1 MPAPGNILIIG
12 SVWPEPRS
20 SAAGSH
26 MLQIIEQLLL
36 HGCNIVFASAAKPG
50 ENRADLGAIGVLE
63 KTIALNCQSF
73 DSWVHDLNPDAV
85 IFDRFMTEEQF
96 GWRVEAQC
104 PRALRI
110 LETSDLHCLRMA
122 RQTLLKPW
130 LAAGHDSTPEL
141 NEDALYVAMAQQ
153 DIALREIAAIYRC
166 DLSLIISSFEIQLLT
181 QYFSVPMDLLLYC
194 PFLLDS
200 TDKNNWAGI
209 EQRQHF
215 ISIGNFLHA
224 PNWDAVQWL
233 KKSIWPKIHAQLP
246 AAQLHI
252 YGAYTPQKARELHNE
267 REGFLIKGWAEDV
280 LTVMAQARVCLAPL
294 RFGAGVKGKL
304 VDAMLTGTPS
314 VTTSIGAESM
324 HATLPWNGL
333 IADDAQAFAN
343 AAVRLYQDDALWL
356 QAQQHG
362 STILQQCFNKAEHG
376 SALIQQLKSIRLN
389 IEQHR
394 QKNFTGSMLRH
405 HQLKSTYY
413 MARWIEEKNRGVE

>member
-1 MPAPGNILIIG
+1 MPNIALIIG

-36 HGCNIVFASAAKPG
+36 HNYNVVFASAAKPG
-50 ENRADLGAIGVLE
+50 ENRADLATIGILE
-63 KTIALNCQSF
+63 KTIALNCPSF
-73 DSWVHDLNPDAV
+73 DNWVHELNPDV
-85 IFDRFMTEEQF
+85 VFFDRFMTEEQF

-104 PRALRI
+104 PQALRI

-122 RQTLLKPW
+122 RQMLLKPW
-130 LAAGHDSTPEL
+130 LAAGHDSTPAL
-141 NEDALYVAMAQQ
+141 NEDALYMAMLQQ

-166 DLSLIISSFEIQLLT
+166 DLSLIISRFEMHLLAHC
-181 QYFSVPMDLLLYC
+181 FSVPMDLLLYC

-200 TDKNNWAGI
+200 PDKNNWGGI

-246 AAQLHI
+246 TAQLHV
-252 YGAYTPQKARELHNE
+252 YGAYTPQKARELNNE
-267 REGFLIKGWAEDV
+267 REGFLIKGWAEDA

-294 RFGAGVKGKL
+294 RFGAGIKGKL
-304 VDAMLTGTPS
+304 VDAMLAGTPS

-333 IADDAQAFAN
+333 IADETQEFAN
-343 AAVRLYQDDALWL
+343 AAVRLYQDNALWL

-362 STILQQCFNKAEHG
+362 NTILQQCFNKAGHG
-376 SALIQQLKSIRLN
+376 LALIQQLKSIRQN
-389 IEQHR
+389 IERHR

-405 HQLKSTYY
+405 HQHKSTYY
-413 MARWIEEKNRGVE
+413 MARWIEEKNSKIE